1 MKLQI
6 EISNFWQYFKNVM
19 KTEYSPKENKVKNIP
34 KNLTSSPLLA

>member
-6 EISNFWQYFKNVM
+6 EIRDFWQYFKNVM
-19 KTEYSPKENKVKNIP
+19 KTEYSSKENKVKNFP